1 MKRQSGNAGFP
12 AILLTFSLLLLVLA
26 IGFVVGRVVVARAYL
41 DKAPRFDVEA
51 AQAPEVSSDP
61 GRERSAVPGR
71 VYVPPPAP
79 PPKAPDEGDL
89 MPGEGE
95 GEAGE
100 SISESVLPQTAATGA
115 DRPAVRT
122 EAPAAAPAS
131 SGEAKPPA
139 APKPE
144 PAPQPREAA
153 SGDGGSEE
161 RAYAI
166 QVGVFTSRQGARQV
180 VDALAR
186 SGFSAV
192 ISPERRGSQELY
204 RVVTGRYRSEYAA
217 RKAVDE
223 LRKEGF
229 EAFLVQQ

>member
-1 MKRQSGNAGFP
+1 MKRQSGYAGFP

-41 DKAPRFDVEA
+41 DKAPRFDVEG

-79 PPKAPDEGDL
+79 PPRAPDAADL
-89 MPGEGE
+89 MSGEGE

-100 SISESVLPQTAATGA
+100 SISDSGPPQTAATGA
-115 DRPAVRT
+115 ESPRVATQTP
-122 EAPAAAPAS
+122 APAPAP
-131 SGEAKPPA
+131 SGEAKPSA
-139 APKPE
+139 APK

-153 SGDGGSEE
+153 AEEKASEE
-161 RAYAI
+161 SSYAI

-186 SGFSAV
+186 SGFSAR
-192 ISPERRGSQELY
+192 ISPEKRGSQELY

-223 LRKEGF
+223 LRKQGF
-229 EAFLVQQ
+229 EAFLIQQ

>member
-1 MKRQSGNAGFP
+1 MKRQSGYAGFP

-41 DKAPRFDVEA
+41 DKAPRFDVEG

-61 GRERSAVPGR
+61 GGQRSAVPGR

-79 PPKAPDEGDL
+79 PPRAPDAGDV
-89 MPGEGE
+89 MSGEGE

-100 SISESVLPQTAATGA
+100 SISDSGPPQTADTGA
-115 DRPAVRT
+115 ESPRVATQTPA
-122 EAPAAAPAS
+122 PAPAS
-131 SGEAKPPA
+131 SGEAKPSA
-139 APKPE
+139 APKPS
-144 PAPQPREAA
+144 AQPREAA
-153 SGDGGSEE
+153 AEEKASEE
-161 RAYAI
+161 SSYAI

-186 SGFSAV
+186 SGFSAR
-192 ISPERRGSQELY
+192 ISPEKRGSQELY

-223 LRKEGF
+223 LRKQGF
-229 EAFLVQQ
+229 EAFLIQQ

>member
-1 MKRQSGNAGFP
+1 MKGQSGYAGFP

-41 DKAPRFDVEA
+41 DKAPRFDMEA
-51 AQAPEVSSDP
+51 AQAPDVSSEP

-79 PPKAPDEGDL
+79 PPRAPDEADM

-100 SISESVLPQTAATGA
+100 SISESNPRETVPSGAESPSAT
-115 DRPAVRT
+115 T
-122 EAPAAAPAS
+122 EAPAAAPEP
-131 SGEAKPPA
+131 SGETKPSA
-139 APKPE
+139 
-144 PAPQPREAA
+144 APQPRESAPREKP
-153 SGDGGSEE
+153 SEE

-166 QVGVFTSRQGARQV
+166 QIGVFTSRQGARQV
-180 VDALAR
+180 VDDLAR
-186 SGFSAV
+186 SGFSAS
-192 ISPERRGSQELY
+192 INPEKRGSQELY

-217 RKAVDE
+217 RKAVSE

-229 EAFLVQQ
+229 EAFLIQQ